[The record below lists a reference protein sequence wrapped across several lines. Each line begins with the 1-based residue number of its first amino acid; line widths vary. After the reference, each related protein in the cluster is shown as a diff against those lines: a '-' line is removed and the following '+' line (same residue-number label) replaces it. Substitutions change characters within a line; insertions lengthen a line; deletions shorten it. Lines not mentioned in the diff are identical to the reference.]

1 MPPELD
7 VSPISNV
14 WEFLAAVCSALIVA
28 GFGLLTQR
36 AKAMADQKA
45 KSDKE
50 AARAVEAN
58 VAQVPEL
65 LDTVQYLT
73 EQLRVQADVNRSV
86 NRKMSELE
94 ARFKRTDVYHRW
106 LAESMPQPPFLT
118 EEEFYAARAAGEL

>member
-86 NRKMSELE
+86 NRKMAELE

-106 LAESMPQPPFLT
+106 LAESMPRPPFLT